1 MDVRTRR
8 FVLLGCLAGIVGLFG
23 WQWWQERQA
32 AAAMSGIV
40 HANGRLEAIQVNI
53 STKEAGRV
61 LEITVK
67 EGDMVNEGQVV
78 AQMDIETLNAEL
90 AKVKA
95 DLAETEASVAVAK
108 STIAKRESEL
118 KLSQQNFERQQTLFN
133 QKVVVKADFDRSES
147 DLKSKTA
154 ALDEERGKLDT
165 LMFTIK
171 SKSAEVKRTQTR
183 IDDSTLTSPVKG
195 RVLYR
200 LTEPGEVLPSGGK
213 VLTLVNLT
221 DVYMEIFL
229 PAQEAALVQNGAD
242 ARITLDAK
250 PGYAAAAK
258 VSFVSPE
265 AQFTP
270 KQVETRSE
278 RDKLMF
284 RVKIQVP
291 PERMLPY
298 IERIKTG
305 IRGEG
310 YIKIDKSAVWPA
322 WLENQF
328 PLPQT

>member
-1 MDVRTRR
+1 MDIRTRR
-8 FVLLGCLAGIVGLFG
+8 FVLLACLIGIVGLFG

-32 AAAMSGIV
+32 AAEMNGIV
-40 HANGRLEAIQVNI
+40 HANGRLEATQVNI
-53 STKEAGRV
+53 STKEPGRV
-61 LEITVK
+61 LEISVK
-67 EGDMVNEGQVV
+67 EGDMVNEGQIV
-78 AQMDIETLNAEL
+78 ALMDIETLNAEL
-90 AKVKA
+90 AKTKA
-95 DLAETEASVAVAK
+95 DLAESEASVAVVK
-108 STIAKRESEL
+108 STITKRESEL

-133 QKVVVKADFDRSES
+133 QKVVVKADFDRAES

-154 ALDEERGKLDT
+154 ALEEERGKLDT

-171 SKSAEVKRTQTR
+171 SKGADVKRTQTR
-183 IDDSTLTSPVKG
+183 IDDSTLKSPVKG

-200 LTEPGEVLPSGGK
+200 LAEPGEVLPSGGK

-221 DVYMEIFL
+221 DVYMEVFL
-229 PAQEAALVQNGAD
+229 PAQEAALVHNGAD

-284 RVKIQVP
+284 RVKIHVP
-291 PERMLPY
+291 PERMLPF

-305 IRGEG
+305 VRGEG
-310 YIKIDKSAVWPA
+310 YIKIEKSAVWPA
-322 WLENQF
+322 WLETPF

>member
-8 FVLLGCLAGIVGLFG
+8 FVLLGCLTGIVGLFG

-32 AAAMSGIV
+32 AAAMNGIV

-53 STKEAGRV
+53 STKEPGRV

-171 SKSAEVKRTQTR
+171 SKTAEVKRTQTR

-200 LTEPGEVLPSGGK
+200 LAEPGEVLPSGGK

-322 WLENQF
+322 SLENPF
-328 PLPQT
+328 PLPPT